1 MDPEIVVS
9 GNTLEE
15 LCENAGIPVD
25 EGVASIKRYNEMC
38 AQGRDDDFGVPGSH
52 LVAMDTPPYYC
63 IKGDVG
69 MSAINAG
76 VMVDDRYRVID
87 EDSNP
92 IPGLYAA
99 GVDAGNPCGGIN
111 WSMPGGFSNSHI
123 FTAGR
128 YTVIHALTGDMKPK
142 NPSGFDDLKEYFAGE
157 DGSYMWESPD
167 CATEI
172 SVW

>member
-1 MDPEIVVS
+1 
-9 GNTLEE
+9 
-15 LCENAGIPVD
+15 
-25 EGVASIKRYNEMC
+25 MC

-128 YTVIHALTGDMKPK
+128 YTVIHALTGDMTPK
-142 NPSGFDDLKEYFAGE
+142 NPSGFDDLKEYFKGE

-167 CATEI
+167 CATAI

>member
-15 LCENAGIPVD
+15 LCENAGIPLMKALQ
-25 EGVASIKRYNEMC
+25 ASNAITKCAHKGEMTTSVC
-38 AQGRDDDFGVPGSH
+38 PAVIWWQWTPAVLLHQGRWVCRHQRWRHGGRPLS
-52 LVAMDTPPYYC
+52 
-63 IKGDVG
+63 
-69 MSAINAG
+69 
-76 VMVDDRYRVID
+76 RVID

-128 YTVIHALTGDMKPK
+128 YTVIHALTGDMTPKKPQ
-142 NPSGFDDLKEYFAGE
+142 
-157 DGSYMWESPD
+157 W
-167 CATEI
+167 I
-172 SVW
+172 